1 MTPYGGWARLFAPVL
16 AIVLGGLLAGCAW
29 EAGGPACHVRL
40 VASLPLL
47 TGGALPAVEASLDG
61 RRVAFYVDTGAVTSL
76 ITPKAVEQFD
86 LHGDFR
92 NGQMM
97 IRGIGGPVSVPV
109 VTLHSLALGHGLAR
123 NIALPVAGSLGPPV
137 QGLPVIG
144 LFGADFL
151 SNYDVDVDMP
161 GHHFAMYEL
170 HGCGGNIQPVD
181 APSFEV
187 PFRLENTKI
196 VLDLKLDG
204 TPMTAFLDS
213 GAMRTLLSQ
222 ADARR
227 AGVTRQAMAADR
239 AGRAVGIDAN
249 PVDMRLH
256 RFASLEIGPERMQNF
271 PFAVGE
277 IDDSLLGDDFLRF
290 SRVWISYPHRM
301 LFIRP
306 ANGARA
312 GSRHDR

>member
-1 MTPYGGWARLFAPVL
+1 MKSRGGRPWLL
-16 AIVLGGLLAGCAW
+16 AAVLGGLLAGCAAD
-29 EAGGPACHVRL
+29 AGGSSCKVRL

-47 TGGALPAVEASLDG
+47 LGGALPAVEASLDG
-61 RRVAFYVDTGAVTSL
+61 REVVFYVDTGAVTSL

-86 LHGDFR
+86 LHADFR
-92 NGQMM
+92 DGQAV
-97 IRGIGGPVSVPV
+97 IRGIGGPVSVPI
-109 VTLHSLALGHGLAR
+109 VTLHRLALGHGLAR
-123 NIALPVAGSLGPPV
+123 NIALPVAGDLGGPV

-151 SNYDVDVDMP
+151 SNYDVDVDLP
-161 GHHFAMYEL
+161 GHHFGMYEL
-170 HGCGGNIQPVD
+170 HGCGGNIQPVE
-181 APSFEV
+181 APYFEV

-196 VLDLKLDG
+196 VLELKLDD

-213 GAMRTLLSQ
+213 GAMRTLVSQ

-227 AGVTRQAMAADR
+227 AGVTRQAMAGDR
-239 AGRAVGIDAN
+239 AGHAVGIDAN

-256 RFASLEIGPERMQNF
+256 RFGSLEIGAERMRNF
-271 PFAVGE
+271 PFAVGD

-290 SRVWISYPHRM
+290 NRVWISYPQRM

-306 ANGARA
+306 ALRPAKA
-312 GSRHDR
+312 DAVP